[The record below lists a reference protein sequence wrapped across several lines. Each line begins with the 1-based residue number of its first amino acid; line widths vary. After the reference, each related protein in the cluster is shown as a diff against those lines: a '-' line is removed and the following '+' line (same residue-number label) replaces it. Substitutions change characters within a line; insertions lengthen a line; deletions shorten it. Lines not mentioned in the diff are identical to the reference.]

1 MEAGKGLS
9 TVQAGFRIII
19 WSATFL
25 KTFSIKIHMPG
36 HFAPLDVVFSYPE
49 SPLARGSYSSWLYFL
64 ILTVLYLHA
73 DKSPTLNILG

>member
-1 MEAGKGLS
+1 
-9 TVQAGFRIII
+9 
-19 WSATFL
+19 
-25 KTFSIKIHMPG
+25 MPG

-73 DKSPTLNILG
+73 DKSPTRADFHRLKPRLQQRLQIKDPVPHLKFDLV